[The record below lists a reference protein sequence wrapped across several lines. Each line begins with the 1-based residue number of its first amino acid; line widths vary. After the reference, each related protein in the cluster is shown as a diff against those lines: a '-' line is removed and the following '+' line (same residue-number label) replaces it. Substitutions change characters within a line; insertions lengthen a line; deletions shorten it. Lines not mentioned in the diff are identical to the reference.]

1 MYNVSDFITRIKNAA
16 LSRRRSVL
24 LPYSKINK
32 EIGKV
37 LVSRHFLEE
46 IKEETKDNKKNLV
59 AKIAYNRRIPVLI
72 DIKIVSKPSLR
83 AYVKKENIEKV
94 AKRGLYT
101 LILSTSKGVM
111 TDKEAKKKGIGGE
124 LLFKIW

>member
-16 LSRRRSVL
+16 LSRRKSVI
-24 LPYSKINK
+24 LPYSNINK

-37 LVSRHFLEE
+37 LTSKHFLEE
-46 IKEETKDNKKNLV
+46 IKEETKNNKKILV
-59 AKIAYNRRIPVLI
+59 AKIAYSRRLPVLI
-72 DIKIVSKPSLR
+72 DVKVVSKPSLR
-83 AYVKKENIEKV
+83 VYVKKNNIGRL
-94 AKRGLYT
+94 AKRGLHT